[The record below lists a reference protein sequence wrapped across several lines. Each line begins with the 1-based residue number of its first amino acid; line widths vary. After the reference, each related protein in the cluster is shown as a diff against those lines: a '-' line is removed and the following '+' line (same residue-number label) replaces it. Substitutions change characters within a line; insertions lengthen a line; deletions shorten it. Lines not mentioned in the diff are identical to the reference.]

1 MKNNLIL
8 ILFMTKKSSDKW
20 SRLVSVFLLGLIR
33 NWALIQIRLLLLHKL
48 IYLNTHIFLLVVS
61 LHGRH
66 NKRVSTLE
74 IEKWHTAKE
83 TIKNLFTT
91 LMNAIISVH
100 IYIYIIRLGTS
111 IHILKKNM
119 PECDAFQD
127 RRGTHKTCFKT
138 NTLFSVPNHHFRCDS
153 RSGMNTF

>member
-100 IYIYIIRLGTS
+100 IYNPSRHIYPY
-111 IHILKKNM
+111 LKKKTCRNATRFKTD
-119 PECDAFQD
+119 EVH
-127 RRGTHKTCFKT
+127 TKTCFKT
-138 NTLFSVPNHHFRCDS
+138 NTLFSVPNQHFRCDS
-153 RSGMNTF
+153 RSGMKTF